1 MKRHAASLLSCAVVG
16 LLVSTPLLHNY
27 LESAVSLYLLGLSA
41 IIQLN
46 LIMTWVN
53 VVACLTTL
61 LRKQNEPED
70 VITMPVGPKGEP
82 KPLRS
87 VASRIHHLVII
98 SAHGEDESRV
108 VSTLES
114 LRHQRVLDVRACIHV
129 AVVLGPGQ
137 EVGERRHWLCT
148 EFGPVFADFEVL
160 GAPPLEPDEV
170 CPRAASERA
179 ALRWFE
185 ARRLAHVGWRPSGGS
200 SEEEEDEEEGAGAEW
215 ASDADPEEGPS
226 VGSPGAVPGPGPAA
240 LRAPELLVSGADGAD
255 PPTPGDT
262 SFSDP
267 AAAFVPLSP
276 AAAAPVRFV
285 DASASRRRRRRRR
298 PAELRVPLPV
308 PSAGDSGI
316 PRLGPSAASTPELL
330 SLEGIEPELPGLARG
345 GGGDGGA
352 GALSASLPRRASAA
366 SSDGGDALGVPLG
379 DRDASREHL
388 VPSSGLH
395 KADVLVTCCGSFA
408 VFQDDYFWTA
418 TTRVMRAAEGD
429 RPLRLWQAA
438 VLFDYW
444 EGWVFERVIS
454 TIRCWLQI
462 GMFGPMQIQP
472 SPVFSALW
480 PLFERTGF
488 QDARFSCPDA
498 HAFLAGFVGSAAPVR
513 IETMPTCVV
522 TRFAPSSFSPAFTE
536 AAGSLFG
543 HFRQLGCR
551 TQQELAFL
559 LAARPR
565 MRFFHWIG
573 LCISSLLLDPIIA
586 QLGFIFV
593 FWSFLPT
600 YLRPELTAVVYG
612 MSFDRAFIVVNAAA
626 IVTIGSLF
634 LFTLYFEYRHR
645 GPWKR
650 RRRTL
655 VKSFVMLL
663 ENVLSPFVLLAFMS
677 VPFLVSMTQMAL
689 GIRIAPPKIPTPAVP
704 PAASETLAGPAAWFR
719 PKSRGRPSSSHAR
732 SANRHGAPSNP
743 SSPTPRRASGSAA
756 SPLPSPQ
763 HLDPYGDAESSA
775 PASAAASPAPGRV
788 SLSRGRAHSVES
800 GT

>member
-1 MKRHAASLLSCAVVG
+1 MYRLQKASPPGSHCVTGCAASPPGSTTSSSC
-16 LLVSTPLLHNY
+16 
-27 LESAVSLYLLGLSA
+27 
-41 IIQLN
+41 
-46 LIMTWVN
+46 
-53 VVACLTTL
+53 VAFA
-61 LRKQNEPED
+61 
-70 VITMPVGPKGEP
+70 GE
-82 KPLRS
+82 RE
-87 VASRIHHLVII
+87 ART
-98 SAHGEDESRV
+98 
-108 VSTLES
+108 TLES
-114 LRHQRVLDVRACIHV
+114 LRHQRVLD
-129 AVVLGPGQ
+129 
-137 EVGERRHWLCT
+137 ESGERRHWLCT

-185 ARRLAHVGWRPSGGS
+185 ARRLAHVAWRPSGGS
-200 SEEEEDEEEGAGAEW
+200 SEEEDEEGAEAEW
-215 ASDADPEEGPS
+215 ASEVDPEEGPS

-240 LRAPELLVSGADGAD
+240 LRAPELLVSGADGAE
-255 PPTPGDT
+255 PPTPGDA

-276 AAAAPVRFV
+276 AAAAPVR
-285 DASASRRRRRRRR
+285 
-298 PAELRVPLPV
+298 
-308 PSAGDSGI
+308 GI

-366 SSDGGDALGVPLG
+366 SSDGGDVLGVPLG

-395 KADVLVTCCGSFA
+395 KGDVLVTCCGSFA

-704 PAASETLAGPAAWFR
+704 PAASETLSGPAAWFR

-775 PASAAASPAPGRV
+775 PASAAASPAPGRL

-800 GT
+800 SSGT